1 MKELLV
7 QALDQGNPEGLK
19 AFAMILSKSVRDEME
34 DFHVAQLSQE
44 QMKELNHLIRNAVYN
59 ALFAIS
65 YSDRIPACA
74 QEVNMM
80 ALTVP
85 DYWEP
90 PELKEAYKWEIGE
103 RLDNDSFKFT
113 SAFLN
118 EQFKIGNIFFN
129 HKTWC
134 IELKGSYEFK
144 GEFKDAHAL
153 RDKITSLLRKEGY
166 EYVASLC
173 GYINRKSKK

>member
-1 MKELLV
+1 
-7 QALDQGNPEGLK
+7 
-19 AFAMILSKSVRDEME
+19 MIISRSVRDEME

-44 QMKELNHLIRNAVYN
+44 KMKELNPLIRNAVYN

-74 QEVNMM
+74 QEISML

-90 PELKEAYKWEIGE
+90 PELMMAYQREIGE
-103 RLDNDSFKFT
+103 QQDNDSFKFK

-118 EQFKIGNIFFN
+118 EQFKIGSIFFN
-129 HKTWC
+129 HRTWC

-153 RDKITSLLRKEGY
+153 RDKITSLLRKESY

-173 GYINRKSKK
+173 GYIKRERNK